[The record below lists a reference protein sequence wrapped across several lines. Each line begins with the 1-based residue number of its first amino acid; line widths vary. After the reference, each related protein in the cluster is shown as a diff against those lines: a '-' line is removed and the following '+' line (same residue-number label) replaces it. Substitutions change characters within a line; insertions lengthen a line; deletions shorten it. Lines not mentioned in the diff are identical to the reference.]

1 MCTHMIQVTNPT
13 RKYVDGVTRPVL
25 WVPCGECKECRK
37 ALQDEWFVRGF
48 IEYKRVTELGGGVW
62 FATLTYNSECLPTY
76 NDEEYGLYINCFNHE
91 HLRLFMR
98 KLRTYLKRKGYPAN
112 DIRYFMSC
120 ELGSK
125 RARPHYHVLLFVPFR
140 VKAIDMQRCVQRAWI
155 YGWSSWSK
163 KGMMLK
169 GTKGLQYGMKYVS
182 KDIYYW
188 THPITCCRYD
198 DDNEPHYFTTTIK
211 EYGKQL
217 RDLYNNLNSKD
228 MLSTDI
234 EKKYRDYQKSRPRH
248 YSSTHFGEDGINY
261 YRNPDGS
268 WNLDK
273 LSEGNIDLKK
283 LGLTREKGSTLF
295 PLPRYY
301 ARKIFYEQDT
311 WNLYRRTPLA
321 ADVLR
326 MRFNMLLQRTID
338 SLSYFISGRD
348 VLLSYVRPYFDANS
362 IPESIQN
369 EIVNTYA
376 SYIQDCGL
384 TPRDIAIYSVVYRG
398 IPLGDRI
405 FHFKDL
411 ERTHCVSELSDDC
424 LEFMITCQMCDR
436 EPDDT
441 SYVRFHPECKRE
453 PMYGDLP
460 CYKGLDSLLDF
471 MNSVNTY
478 YGDCE
483 TKQYNRDE
491 EARHNLSDINSHKN
505 CVFYQSI
512 SF

>member
-1 MCTHMIQVTNPT
+1 MIKVSNPT
-13 RKYVDGVTRPVL
+13 RKYVDGISRPVL

-48 IEYKRVTELGGGVW
+48 IEYIRVRELGGAVW
-62 FATLTYNSECLPTY
+62 FPTLTYRDECLPFY
-76 NDEEYGLYINCFNHE
+76 SDPEYGVSFNCFDHK

-98 KLRTYLKRKGYPAN
+98 KLRTYLKRKGYPAT

-125 RARPHYHVLLFVPFR
+125 RSRPHYHVLLFVPFR
-140 VKAIDMQRCVQRAWI
+140 VKSIDMKMCVQRAWI

-163 KGMMLK
+163 YGMMLR

-188 THPITCCRYD
+188 CHPIHSNYGMI
-198 DDNEPHYFTTTIK
+198 TIK
-211 EYGKQL
+211 EYGKKI
-217 RDLYNNLNSKD
+217 RDLYNNQLNSKL
-228 MLSTDI
+228 MNNIPDI
-234 EKKYRDYQKSRPRH
+234 DVEQRYRDYQKSRPRH

-261 YRNPDGS
+261 YRNEDGT

-273 LSEGNIDLKK
+273 LSEGKIDLKK
-283 LGLTREKGSTLF
+283 YGLTRDKGSTAF

-321 ADVLR
+321 AEVLK

-338 SLSYFISGRD
+338 SCYFVLSGRD
-348 VLLSYVRPYFDANS
+348 TLFDYVRPYFEANS

-376 SYIQDCGL
+376 SYVQNCGL
-384 TPRDIAIYSVVYRG
+384 SPRDIAIYNVVYRG

-411 ERTHCVSELSDDC
+411 DSSSCVSELSDDC
-424 LEFMITCQMCDR
+424 LDFMITCQMCDR

-441 SYVRFHPECKRE
+441 SYVREHPECKRE
-453 PMYGDLP
+453 LMYGDLP

-471 MNSVNTY
+471 INSVNTY

-483 TKQYNRDE
+483 TEQFNRDE
-491 EARHNLSDINSHKN
+491 ESRHNLSDINSRKN
-505 CVFYQSI
+505 CVFYKSI
-512 SF
+512 SL

>member
-1 MCTHMIQVTNPT
+1 MCTHLIKVTNPT

-48 IEYKRVTELGGGVW
+48 IEYKRVVELGGAVW
-62 FATLTYNSECLPTY
+62 FPTLTYCDECLPSYSDTENGVFY
-76 NDEEYGLYINCFNHE
+76 YCFNHD

-98 KLRTYLKRKGYPAN
+98 KLRTYLKRKGYPAT
-112 DIRYFMSC
+112 DIRYFIGS

-125 RARPHYHVLLFVPFR
+125 RSRPHYHVLLFVPFR
-140 VKAIDMQRCVQRAWI
+140 VKAIDMQTCVQRAWI

-163 KGMMLK
+163 KGMMLQ
-169 GTKGLQYGMKYVS
+169 GVKGLQYGMKYVS

-188 THPITCCRYD
+188 NRPIDSY
-198 DDNEPHYFTTTIK
+198 EGKTTIK
-211 EYGKQL
+211 EYGKKI
-217 RDLYNNLNSKD
+217 RDLYNNQLNSKIMNNTPEYD
-228 MLSTDI
+228 V
-234 EKKYRDYQKSRPRH
+234 EKRYRDYQKSRPRH

-261 YRNPDGS
+261 YRNQDGT
-268 WNLDK
+268 WNIDK
-273 LSEGNIDLKK
+273 LSEGKIDLKK
-283 LGLTREKGSTLF
+283 YGLIREKGSTSF

-321 ADVLR
+321 ADVLK
-326 MRFNMLLQRTID
+326 MRFNMLLQRTMD
-338 SLSYFISGRD
+338 SLSFFISGRD
-348 VLLSYVRPYFDANS
+348 VLLSYVRPYFDALS

-369 EIVNTYA
+369 EIVNNYA

-384 TPRDIAIYSVVYRG
+384 SPRDIAIYNVVYRG

-405 FHFKDL
+405 YHFNELD
-411 ERTHCVSELSDDC
+411 RTRCVTELSDDC

-441 SYVRFHPECKRE
+441 SYVREHPECKRE

-478 YGDCE
+478 YGDSE
-483 TKQYNRDE
+483 TEQFNRDE
-491 EARHNLSDINSHKN
+491 EARHNLSDLNSHKD
-505 CVFYQSI
+505 CVFFESI
-512 SF
+512 HC